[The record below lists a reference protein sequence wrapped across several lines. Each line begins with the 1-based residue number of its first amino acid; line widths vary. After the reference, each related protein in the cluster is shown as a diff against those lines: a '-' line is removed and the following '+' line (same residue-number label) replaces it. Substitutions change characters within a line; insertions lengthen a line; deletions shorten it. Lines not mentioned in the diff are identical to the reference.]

1 LQAAESSACLVS
13 MTESNS
19 AGRAPP
25 AAAAPSVS
33 ISMSPVPLEGAMPTE
48 AWTLAR
54 ALGRDRGLSEELLL
68 IEYDVDSLSGSV
80 TLFNETSYNPSGS
93 ILSVE
98 SIRKLLTRGIVLLLE
113 LERLEHER
121 VPLVYNM

>member
-1 LQAAESSACLVS
+1 MTYSSV
-13 MTESNS
+13 
-19 AGRAPP
+19 
-25 AAAAPSVS
+25 
-33 ISMSPVPLEGAMPTE
+33 
-48 AWTLAR
+48 
-54 ALGRDRGLSEELLL
+54 L

-98 SIRKLLTRGIVLLLE
+98 SIRKLLTRGIVLMLE

-121 VPLVYNM
+121 VPLVYNMRL